1 MPEESA
7 AEIKQVTSATEP
19 RGKSKKSFPQYKE
32 GAETPG
38 FKQVIENAGV
48 LSAKSNIKL
57 EGQEGKIQGQERTM
71 ALRRTRR
78 ELMAILRRTPK
89 TDIEKRNAIIAQGHA
104 RDQLAEE
111 FMSGQKEVRVD
122 MGDLG
127 EQMARFVVLTPPE
140 TRKNEVQDA
149 KPPIFL
155 IPGISN
161 DLESMG
167 MLPQEL
173 AFEGRK
179 VVLIGFPESWHG
191 EVTDAFGKAAEES
204 VDYEPHTTFFKKA
217 IESIEQDQAVRD
229 RIGDSLEIDLWGYS
243 TGAAIVAEALTDKTF
258 REQVANAVIIAPP
271 SCVDQKNLKI
281 LGQEIPLPGSILR
294 ELWQT
299 LRPKNIK
306 NSPKRNVTNRHD
318 IEFTEDHRRRMTRT
332 YNALRE
338 KVLRRNNWWDKD
350 LRVKDGGSIT
360 VVSYDNDQITKSYKV
375 VEEIK
380 QNPQLSVI
388 ELSGSHNTPLSEP
401 ENAINAVNNVV
412 AGNAI

>member
-1 MPEESA
+1 
-7 AEIKQVTSATEP
+7 
-19 RGKSKKSFPQYKE
+19 
-32 GAETPG
+32 
-38 FKQVIENAGV
+38 
-48 LSAKSNIKL
+48 
-57 EGQEGKIQGQERTM
+57 
-71 ALRRTRR
+71 
-78 ELMAILRRTPK
+78 
-89 TDIEKRNAIIAQGHA
+89 
-104 RDQLAEE
+104 
-111 FMSGQKEVRVD
+111 

-127 EQMARFVVLTPPE
+127 EQVARFVVLTPPE

-191 EVTDAFGKAAEES
+191 EATDAFGKATEES

-229 RIGDSLEIDLWGYS
+229 RVGDSPEIDLWGYS

-281 LGQEIPLPGSILR
+281 LGQEIPLPGPILR

-318 IEFTEDHRRRMTRT
+318 IEFTKDHRRRMTRT

-338 KVLRRNNWWDKD
+338 KVLRRNDWWKND
-350 LRVKDGGSIT
+350 LGIRPGGKIA
-360 VVSYDNDQITKSYKV
+360 VVSYDNDQLTKSYKV
-375 VEEIK
+375 IGEIE
-380 QNPQLSVI
+380 QNPQLSVVK
-388 ELSGSHNTPLSEP
+388 LSGSHNTPLSEP